1 MGANNYVQMMIDS
14 LQMKIRILQQLVKLN
29 EEQAAIASTPQF
41 DEDAFKENAEK
52 KEELINNLD
61 NLDGGFQ
68 SVFDRIK
75 IDLTENRQEY
85 LSEIETMQKQIREVT
100 DLSVQIQ
107 AQEARNKTSLQNRFN
122 MMKKDIQNAK
132 RSTKLANQYYKNV
145 NRIDAE
151 PQFMDQKN

>member
-1 MGANNYVQMMIDS
+1 
-14 LQMKIRILQQLVKLN
+14 
-29 EEQAAIASTPQF
+29 
-41 DEDAFKENAEK
+41 
-52 KEELINNLD
+52 
-61 NLDGGFQ
+61 
-68 SVFDRIK
+68 
-75 IDLTENRQEY
+75 
-85 LSEIETMQKQIREVT
+85 MQKQIREVT